1 MQPIPPLVDGPSS
14 SSSYSKPEAG
24 SEPLAAVPA
33 PTVRVPAKPL
43 LLLERNYEV
52 IMALPP
58 PLLHGGGT
66 LLTGRRA
73 RGRVFFT
80 ASPPPPLARQP
91 LEFYTS
97 GSRHAGRR
105 AHRRAPFLAAGS
117 WRQKSITK
125 ASRAAPSCVAFASPS
140 GEHQPPGKCQA
151 KPSQAEASP
160 SCPVGYSTDIV
171 RPVPLAACLSACGE

>member
-1 MQPIPPLVDGPSS
+1 
-14 SSSYSKPEAG
+14 
-24 SEPLAAVPA
+24 
-33 PTVRVPAKPL
+33 
-43 LLLERNYEV
+43 
-52 IMALPP
+52 MALPP

-151 KPSQAEASP
+151 KPSGGVAKLPCWAQHGHRPPGSP
-160 SCPVGYSTDIV
+160 CRLPLCV
-171 RPVPLAACLSACGE
+171 RRVSSRAVLPAAATLFSAAAVVVDLRSGNCKSKGLAWVLY